1 MIVTDLND
9 MDMFLKYD
17 WLVKYNSEINWNKR
31 AIQFTRC
38 LKEYKIQYQNILFK
52 SKTRRIML
60 TEIKAE
66 MRLY

>member
-1 MIVTDLND
+1 MKRGNKIKSTVNDLDN
-9 MDMFLKYD
+9 